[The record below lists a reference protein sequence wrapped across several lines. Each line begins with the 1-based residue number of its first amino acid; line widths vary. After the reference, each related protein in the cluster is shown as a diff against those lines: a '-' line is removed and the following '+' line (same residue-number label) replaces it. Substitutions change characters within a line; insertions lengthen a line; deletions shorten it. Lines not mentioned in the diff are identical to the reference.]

1 MNAKR
6 KIAVLTLLA
15 TLQLPCAGL
24 VAPEDAEL
32 ATIAANHS
40 SQDEQLGEINSALTD
55 TITTKREQETDKDVK
70 KRKKKLKRE
79 RKEKEK
85 VNERKLKESADRQAT
100 KSEETIIIDPNESEP
115 TPPTTVNVPS
125 APPPTAP
132 PTTVTAP
139 PPLPPT
145 VNAPSAPPT
154 IAPPTNQP
162 PPVTPSTTLTPTP
175 APIETYNPPDQ
186 KVVYA
191 NFIEAAQA
199 VQFIPLYMTR
209 KSGYDI
215 VGIVAGQNIVEIQYG
230 RRWEPTIALAVR
242 TYKRSPGEEPADISG
257 VTDVKWRVDT
267 STGTT
272 IYIAKI
278 SETEQV
284 AAWAVGQYTFSARAS
299 NLSFA
304 SFHSLVADELVEL
317 STHYY
322 IDLGGSK

>member
-6 KIAVLTLLA
+6 KIAMLTLLA

-24 VAPEDAEL
+24 AAPEDAEL

-40 SQDEQLGEINSALTD
+40 NQDEQLGEINSALTD
-55 TITTKREQETDKDVK
+55 TLSTKPADETDKDIK

-100 KSEETIIIDPNESEP
+100 KAEETIIIDPNESEP
-115 TPPTTVNVPS
+115 TPTVNTPS
-125 APPPTAP
+125 APPPTVP

-145 VNAPSAPPT
+145 VNAPS
-154 IAPPTNQP
+154 APPTNQP

-199 VQFIPLYMTR
+199 VKFIPLYMTR

-322 IDLGGSK
+322 IDLGGM